1 MRRNWQHIGK
11 PTQPTQPKGKD
22 KQGKPYKPVQIPTAK
37 KADVLGALEKA
48 AKSPPGS
55 KEAKLDALRN
65 AYPEELEVQGDELR
79 GDARQ
84 AGASPKETDK
94 AANTPPSPPRGG

>member
-1 MRRNWQHIGK
+1 MRRNWQHSGK
-11 PTQPTQPKGKD
+11 PTQPTRPKSKD
-22 KQGKPYKPVQIPTAK
+22 SQGKPYKSVHIPTLK
-37 KADVLGALEKA
+37 KADVLGAPEKA
-48 AKSPPGS
+48 AKSPHHS

-94 AANTPPSPPRGG
+94 AANTPPSPPQGG

>member
-1 MRRNWQHIGK
+1 MRRNWQHSGK
-11 PTQPTQPKGKD
+11 PTQPTQPKSKD
-22 KQGKPYKPVQIPTAK
+22 NQGKRYKSVQIPTPK
-37 KADVLGALEKA
+37 KAGVRGAGEKA
-48 AKSPPGS
+48 AKSPPDS
-55 KEAKLDALRN
+55 KEAKLGALRN

-94 AANTPPSPPRGG
+94 AANTPPSPPQGR

>member
-1 MRRNWQHIGK
+1 MRRNWQHTGK
-11 PTQPTQPKGKD
+11 PTQPTKPKGKN
-22 KQGKPYKPVQIPTAK
+22 KYGKPYKPVQIPTAK
-37 KADVLGALEKA
+37 KADVLGTLEKA
-48 AKSPPGS
+48 AKSPPPS

-94 AANTPPSPPRGG
+94 AANTPPSSPPGG

>member
-1 MRRNWQHIGK
+1 MRRNWQHSGK
-11 PTQPTQPKGKD
+11 PTQPTQPKSKD
-22 KQGKPYKPVQIPTAK
+22 NKGKPYKSVQIPTPE
-37 KADVLGALEKA
+37 KADALGALEKA
-48 AKSPPGS
+48 AKSSPDS

-65 AYPEELEVQGDELR
+65 AYPEELEVQGDDLR

-94 AANTPPSPPRGG
+94 AANTPPSPPQGG